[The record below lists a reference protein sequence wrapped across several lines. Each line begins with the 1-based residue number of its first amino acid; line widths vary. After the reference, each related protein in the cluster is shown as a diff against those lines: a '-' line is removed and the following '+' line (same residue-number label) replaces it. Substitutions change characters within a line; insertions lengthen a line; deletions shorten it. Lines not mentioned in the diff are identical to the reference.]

1 LPALRFHVGN
11 SRSRCKARAHP
22 LANVMLLTQNLRLGW
37 IGGIMS
43 DFAPGRGSLGGGTI
57 LAAALWVWPAAGWA
71 YTAEQQQA
79 CMGDAFSLCGS
90 EIPDVQRVTACMVRK
105 QAELSPGCRVYFRAE
120 QTAVKPIRPHRLR
133 KRVASDADWD

>member
-1 LPALRFHVGN
+1 MGALAFGRKRPG
-11 SRSRCKARAHP
+11 
-22 LANVMLLTQNLRLGW
+22 
-37 IGGIMS
+37 GGI
-43 DFAPGRGSLGGGTI
+43 T

-105 QAELSPGCRVYFRAE
+105 QAELSPGCRVYFRPEHTVA
-120 QTAVKPIRPHRLR
+120 RPARLHRPR
-133 KRVASDADWD
+133 KRAVSDAQMD